1 MSSQVASM
9 ILDHYQRS
17 GAAGRD
23 LLLWNNCGTD
33 DYLYPGLVG
42 KSFFHALF
50 LQIFL
55 YGKRFC
61 YRLNL

>member
-9 ILDHYQRS
+9 ILDHYQRFGGDGERFS
-17 GAAGRD
+17 AVEC
-23 LLLWNNCGTD
+23 CGTD
-33 DYLYPGLVG
+33 EYLYPGLVG
-42 KSFFHALF
+42 KKLFHALF